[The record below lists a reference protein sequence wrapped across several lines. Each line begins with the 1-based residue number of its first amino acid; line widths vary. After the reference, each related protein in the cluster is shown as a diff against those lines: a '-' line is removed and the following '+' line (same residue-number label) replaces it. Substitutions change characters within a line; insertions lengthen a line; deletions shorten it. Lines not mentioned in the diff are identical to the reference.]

1 MKSSTQ
7 GFTLMKDKTTK
18 VLYILL
24 LIITQSACG
33 KTYSNLILDTNATSN
48 HLEIKNNFLP
58 SGSITLSFPID
69 PDSLAMSV
77 SPASKPAETRSS
89 QNKHVTSGKLRYAP
103 IVGFL
108 PPIANFNPADNEVWI
123 EIDRESTELNV
134 FKGKE
139 KIKSVKGEGSV
150 DLAPGEYPLQHKQ
163 KEALWYASDEYF
175 LKRHLKVPPK
185 GDNFR
190 YRRGALG
197 SYSIYPTME
206 FIIHSGPFW
215 SEEVGGMKVSESELA
230 SIYLMIQVGTPIVVK

>member
-1 MKSSTQ
+1 
-7 GFTLMKDKTTK
+7 MKDKTIK

-33 KTYSNLILDTNATSN
+33 KTFSNLIINNKTTSN
-48 HLEIKNNFLP
+48 SLETKQNFIP
-58 SGSITLSFPID
+58 SGSITISFPID
-69 PDSLAMSV
+69 SNLVAMSPQT
-77 SPASKPAETRSS
+77 SCKPSERVLS
-89 QNKHVTSGKLRYAP
+89 QNSQVKLRYAP

-123 EIDRESTELNV
+123 EIDRKTTELNV

-197 SYSIYPTME
+197 SYSIYPSME

-230 SIYLMIQVGTPIVVK
+230 SIYLLIQVGTPVVVK